1 MFIHLGGSRMICIRE
16 VVAIL
21 DAGATEQAPNEAH
34 FVQLAKKAGRLEHIS
49 PDEVKSYVITKDRV
63 FASPISST
71 TLKKRADQSQ
81 KPWK

>member
-1 MFIHLGGSRMICIRE
+1 MFIHLGGSRMIRIRE

-21 DAGATEQAPNEAH
+21 DAGAAEQAANETH
-34 FVQLAKKAGRLEHIS
+34 FVQIAKNEGRMEHIS
-49 PDEVKSYVITKDRV
+49 PDEIKSYVITKDRV

-81 KPWK
+81 KSWK